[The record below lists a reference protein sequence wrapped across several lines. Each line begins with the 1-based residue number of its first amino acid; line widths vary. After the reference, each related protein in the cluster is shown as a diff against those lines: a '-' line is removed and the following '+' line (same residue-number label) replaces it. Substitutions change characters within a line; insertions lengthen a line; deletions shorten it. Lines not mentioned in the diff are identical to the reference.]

1 MGECVLCKQQI
12 TNPLSPER
20 LTEQMETWLQEER
33 PDLVRGLKAR
43 ADELMDRNKENFED
57 ICIVTGKKMK
67 VCVYCFTEH
76 IFKWLLAQ
84 KPGPAVLRQFITY
97 FNFDE
102 GRHGY
107 WQTAYELGLTP

>member
-1 MGECVLCKQQI
+1 MGACVLCEQQI

-20 LTEQMETWLQEER
+20 LIEQMETWLTEKR
-33 PDLVRGLKAR
+33 PDLIRGLKAK
-43 ADELMDRNKENFED
+43 ADELLDENINNDQE

-76 IFKWLLAQ
+76 IFKWLLSQ
-84 KPGPAVLRQFITY
+84 KPGLALMKQYMTY

-102 GRHGY
+102 SRHGY
-107 WQTAYELGLTP
+107 WQTAYELGMTP